1 MHFTQNAALQVL
13 SFLIICLVV
22 YLFVVLPVTAL
33 LNKYY
38 VSPLFYNACELRWR
52 GTSDRYGAGI

>member
-1 MHFTQNAALQVL
+1 MQFTRNAALQVL

-22 YLFVVLPVTAL
+22 YLFVVLPITAL

-38 VSPLFYNACELRWR
+38 VSIMSA
-52 GTSDRYGAGI
+52 